1 MLAVGWIPELLPIS
15 RDAYPG
21 GSVVIRMRN
30 GVGRKDGGE
39 RLLAEA
45 GKGALPAG
53 HCRLLCR
60 RVSRVHSGRG
70 QQEEALKAG
79 GAERAWLKSE
89 VIWKQEVQRGQL
101 IMTFAC

>member
-45 GKGALPAG
+45 GKGALPF
-53 HCRLLCR
+53 CR

-89 VIWKQEVQRGQL
+89 VIWKQEVQRGQR